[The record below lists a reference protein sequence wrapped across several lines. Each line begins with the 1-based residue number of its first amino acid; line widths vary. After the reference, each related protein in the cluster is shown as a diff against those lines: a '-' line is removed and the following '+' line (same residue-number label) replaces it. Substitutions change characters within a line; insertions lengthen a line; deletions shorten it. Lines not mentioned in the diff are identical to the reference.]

1 MKFSCLLKM
10 VKQIHPLLHSSIKTK
25 LSYRDKKKN
34 TVRENAIQDD
44 KLQESYYN
52 EKKIFNQILI
62 IYIVYQYVYTH
73 YLLLVQLFLSL
84 SCNVSVYVLSVS
96 VIEENWKLTK

>member
-44 KLQESYYN
+44 MLQEKLLQW
-52 EKKIFNQILI
+52 EKNI
-62 IYIVYQYVYTH
+62 
-73 YLLLVQLFLSL
+73 
-84 SCNVSVYVLSVS
+84 
-96 VIEENWKLTK
+96 

>member
-44 KLQESYYN
+44 KLQEKLLQW
-52 EKKIFNQILI
+52 EKNI
-62 IYIVYQYVYTH
+62 
-73 YLLLVQLFLSL
+73 
-84 SCNVSVYVLSVS
+84 
-96 VIEENWKLTK
+96 

>member
-1 MKFSCLLKM
+1 MPFKMISC
-10 VKQIHPLLHSSIKTK
+10 
-25 LSYRDKKKN
+25 KK
-34 TVRENAIQDD
+34 
-44 KLQESYYN
+44 SYYN

-96 VIEENWKLTK
+96 VIEKKLETYKIMKKKIYNNSNREVILSLKSVYKIIFPIFK